1 MKFLID
7 SPLSPS
13 LAAGLRES
21 GFDAIHVRDIELQGA
36 DDLVVFRYAASEE
49 RTIVSADT
57 DFGTLLAL
65 RRDPRPSVIIF
76 RRGTDRKPA
85 KQLTL
90 LLANMPAIEAA
101 ITKGAVIVFEDVRI
115 RVRHLPIGG
124 AD

>member
-21 GFDAIHVRDIELQGA
+21 GFDAIHVRDVGLQGA
-36 DDLVVFRYAASEE
+36 RDSVVFRYAASEE

-65 RRDPRPSVIIF
+65 RREPKPSVIIF
-76 RRGTDRKPA
+76 RRGTDRKPV

-90 LLANMPAIEAA
+90 LLANMPAVEAA
-101 ITKGAVIVFEDVRI
+101 IAKGAVIVFEDMRI
-115 RVRHLPIGG
+115 RVRYLPIGG
-124 AD
+124 TD